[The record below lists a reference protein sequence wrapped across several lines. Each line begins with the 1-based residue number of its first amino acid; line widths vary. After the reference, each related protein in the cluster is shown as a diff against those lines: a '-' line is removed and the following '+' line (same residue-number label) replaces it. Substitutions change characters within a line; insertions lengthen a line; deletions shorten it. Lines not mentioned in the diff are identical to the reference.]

1 MLHVAE
7 IDSCFIIILL
17 VFCSMIIAFD
27 CKVKLLMFLLV
38 DNHIHLNIRAILLT
52 RVPVL
57 VPLLPPMFGYLPMW
71 VSFLLG

>member
-27 CKVKLLMFLLV
+27 CKVKLLIFLLV
-38 DNHIHLNIRAILLT
+38 DGGGGGSGDDDYIILMFLKVQILRMT
-52 RVPVL
+52 MMRVPK
-57 VPLLPPMFGYLPMW
+57 
-71 VSFLLG
+71 